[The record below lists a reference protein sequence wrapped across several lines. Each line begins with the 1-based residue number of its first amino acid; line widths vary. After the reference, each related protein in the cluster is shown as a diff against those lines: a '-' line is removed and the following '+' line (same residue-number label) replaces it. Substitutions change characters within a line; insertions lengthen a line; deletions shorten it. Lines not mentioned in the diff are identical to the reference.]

1 MTWWAGTM
9 GGMDIRN
16 HLAQFGGNMGAGE
29 PSRTTP
35 NHGLKNRYRLVFTK
49 IGETSPDRF
58 HRFSINWSVNLNFLK
73 ILIFFEKMVYRFR
86 YRFTD
91 FGGFQPWLAD
101 RFTSFGTGLPVIP
114 IGKPIIPTGL
124 LILDF

>member
-16 HLAQFGGNMGAGE
+16 HLAQFGGNKGAGE

-49 IGETSPDRF
+49 IGGTSPDRF
-58 HRFSINWSVNLNFLK
+58 HRFSINWSVNLKFLK
-73 ILIFFEKMVYRFR
+73 ILIFLKKWFI
-86 YRFTD
+86 
-91 FGGFQPWLAD
+91 G
-101 RFTSFGTGLPVIP
+101 FGTGLPILADFNH
-114 IGKPIIPTGL
+114 GWPTGL
-124 LILDF
+124 PVSVPVYRSYRSVNRSYRLVY